1 MLDIYVP
8 HQKKKVAKYRWRMY
22 NRWQFALTPMVSSS
36 DMTYENVVSVPVE
49 KHNIHDIHH
58 PMERYLPSYLGV
70 CASLQESKLQKV
82 KVESKSQLALPP
94 DKTTIVLIWAS
105 KRFLTVG
112 FHKYDR
118 T

>member
-1 MLDIYVP
+1 
-8 HQKKKVAKYRWRMY
+8 
-22 NRWQFALTPMVSSS
+22 
-36 DMTYENVVSVPVE
+36 MTYVNVVSVHAE

-58 PMERYLPSYLGV
+58 LIERYLPSYLVIG
-70 CASLQESKLQKV
+70 AWLQKSKLQKV
-82 KVESKSQLALPP
+82 KAESKSQLALPP

-118 T
+118 MQCITPVTL